1 MKSERIPHYADP
13 STITSKYSKSAA
25 RIADFV
31 WWLFKHRNAVV
42 GIGLEYTD
50 GSLGGTTILK
60 APNGW
65 DKPLLTLNE
74 LLNTCKELVSRPNL
88 KTVYVN
94 GGNGEDRPGIP
105 VYSVDVIAD

>member
-1 MKSERIPHYADP
+1 MKSENIPHYTDP
-13 STITSKYSKSAA
+13 TTIKSNFSKSAA

-42 GIGLEYTD
+42 GIGLRYSD

-60 APNGW
+60 AHHGW
-65 DKPLLTLNE
+65 DKPLMTLSE
-74 LLNTCKELVSRPNL
+74 LVERCKQIVSRPNL

-94 GGNGEDRPGIP
+94 GGNGEDKPGIP
-105 VYSVDVIAD
+105 IYTVDVVAD